1 MAVIKYENDTKLN
14 SNCKLNSQEE
24 DKNTMDQLRK
34 LSQFFSGM
42 IDTIPA
48 KVYYTKNEDILEDI
62 EVNKRA
68 IFEDSNLSKK
78 AKNKRI
84 KLDPNSQK
92 KVSDI
97 ATAFC
102 DKKKNDGK
110 MKELKK
116 KLAKRIKELRVA
128 RGANDKPKKLEIT
141 STAEKDN
148 KDVDNDKNLK
158 TSKKVPKIF
167 DKSGGL
173 VFSKFDF
180 ASHVDLATEEKIEKS
195 KQKKVSLKGLLVKV
209 KKEDE
214 KIEKLATTNIEA
226 ASKAKEKRMW
236 KNALEKAEG
245 NKVRDNTKL
254 IEKSLKQKNKLKVKR
269 AKAWD
274 ERKKNVEKRKEMK
287 QERRQKNINE
297 RKQQTKNKKMKILK
311 KKGRIA

>member
-167 DKSGGL
+167 DKSGKYKL
-173 VFSKFDF
+173 VYKSY
-180 ASHVDLATEEKIEKS
+180 DLILDHLLFKEVWCFPNLILRLTSISQQRRKLKNLNRRRFR
-195 KQKKVSLKGLLVKV
+195 LKGCWLRSKRKMKKSRNLLLQILKRQVK
-209 KKEDE
+209 
-214 KIEKLATTNIEA
+214 
-226 ASKAKEKRMW
+226 
-236 KNALEKAEG
+236 
-245 NKVRDNTKL
+245 
-254 IEKSLKQKNKLKVKR
+254 Q
-269 AKAWD
+269 
-274 ERKKNVEKRKEMK
+274 KRKECGKMHLK
-287 QERRQKNINE
+287 RLKE
-297 RKQQTKNKKMKILK
+297 TKFATIQN
-311 KKGRIA
+311 